1 MNWTEVV
8 THSLSAN
15 WYSYCYYY
23 YTSRRKT
30 RKNKHKQKNKNS
42 SKKISRNVYL
52 LPVNVISFTF
62 LSPCHVLTISIEFHT
77 NKDKERWNRGFS
89 VLLRDK
95 SFYWFY
101 SMFVRAEK
109 RNPNCVG
116 MRYKIQIYTLL
127 NCYHYLKVFWL
138 LSFINSISFFSVYTL

>member
-23 YTSRRKT
+23 YASRRKT

-62 LSPCHVLTISIEFHT
+62 LSPAMFSRYLSSSILTKTRKDEIEVFL
-77 NKDKERWNRGFS
+77 FS
-89 VLLRDK
+89 L
-95 SFYWFY
+95 
-101 SMFVRAEK
+101 E
-109 RNPNCVG
+109 
-116 MRYKIQIYTLL
+116 I
-127 NCYHYLKVFWL
+127 KVFIG
-138 LSFINSISFFSVYTL
+138 FIQCLWGRKRKIRIVLAWDIKYRYTPYWIVITT

>member
-62 LSPCHVLTISIEFHT
+62 LSPAMFSRYLSSSILTKTRKDEIEVFL
-77 NKDKERWNRGFS
+77 FS
-89 VLLRDK
+89 L
-95 SFYWFY
+95 
-101 SMFVRAEK
+101 E
-109 RNPNCVG
+109 
-116 MRYKIQIYTLL
+116 I
-127 NCYHYLKVFWL
+127 KVFIG
-138 LSFINSISFFSVYTL
+138 FIQCLWGRKREIRIVLAWDIKYRYTPYWIVITT